1 MPVINTNI
9 RALMANAALQA
20 NERPLTV
27 AMQQLSTGKRI
38 NSSRDDAAG
47 MAIANWMT
55 TEVRSLNQAVRNAA
69 DGVSLLQTA
78 DGATSEISDM
88 LQRMRELSVLSA
100 NDTYSVSQRSFMDM
114 EFQQL
119 KKQIVQIADKTE
131 WNGFPI
137 LNGSTGIPIGHQSKT
152 TGLGRF
158 VSADIPVT
166 SPPTYT
172 LPTLT
177 DEDIK
182 VNGIPMGIPQAVD
195 DSKTHW
201 TSGNDYRAYSAI
213 AKAAAINAKIQDT
226 GGVRAIVQANLM
238 SGSSM
243 TAVSSPAPTG
253 QVNINGISIDLTLT
267 PADTSTTRSSIVRA
281 INTMTSDTGVIAKD
295 TGQDATGIQLTASDG
310 RNIEIL
316 VDAGLVGYTGLK
328 SGLQLGNIVLTTPGE
343 NPLVLSSPSG
353 EIGNWGLNAGHFE
366 ASLSRTSTTSRT
378 LSATPSPYPTLQ
390 AGDLKINGFAI
401 RATTV
406 ADDALSKAKS
416 IAPTS
421 DKLSSAVAMA
431 SAINESQAQTK
442 VSALAVGALLS
453 GPAASDTSGLVG
465 ATGTVLLNL
474 NKTGVSISIASTDT
488 ASQRLQ
494 KVIAAVN
501 SNTSTTGV
509 QASINGNNGLDLTTV
524 DGRNLTINA
533 SLPANLTMTD
543 LGLTSDINATETTYY
558 GTVTLQSESP
568 FKVEPGDNGYTNS
581 SNFLALG
588 FTEGNYGAESAGR
601 LNFQV
606 GARKY
611 QTISI
616 DMPDFGNNGS
626 LTGLITSDVN
636 LSVPIVDIKTPANAT
651 KTTSMLDTVLQNVNE
666 ARATMGAVVNRLN
679 HAMDN
684 ISNVV
689 MNTSDS
695 RSKIEDTDYAAASSE
710 VARRQIIQQAATA
723 ILAQA
728 NASQQT
734 VMKLLQ

>member
-1 MPVINTNI
+1 MSVINTNI
-9 RALMANAALQA
+9 RALMANAAMQA

-47 MAIANWMT
+47 LAIANWMT
-55 TEVRSLNQAVRNAA
+55 TEIRSLNQAVRNAA

-100 NDTYSVSQRSFMDM
+100 NDTYSVPQRQFMDM

-137 LNGSTGIPIGHQSKT
+137 LNGSTGIPIGYQSKT

-158 VSADIPVT
+158 MAPVSPAT
-166 SPPTYT
+166 TPPSYAT
-172 LPTLT
+172 PTLT
-177 DEDIK
+177 ADDLTI
-182 VNGIPMGIPQAVD
+182 NGFPIGIPQAND
-195 DSKTHW
+195 DTSSHW
-201 TSGNDYRAYSAI
+201 SAARDYRAYSAI

-226 GGVRAIVQANLM
+226 GGVRAIVQDNLM
-238 SGSSM
+238 AGSAM
-243 TAVSSPAPTG
+243 TAATSALSG
-253 QVNINGISIDLTLT
+253 QVTINGTTIDLAVTANNT
-267 PADTSTTRSSIVRA
+267 PTSRSDIVRA
-281 INTMTSDTGVIAKD
+281 INTMTPETGVVAKD
-295 TGQDATGIQLTASDG
+295 TGVDATGIQLLASDG
-310 RNIEIL
+310 RNIEVQL
-316 VDAGLVGYTGLK
+316 DANLVGFTGLQ

-343 NPLVLSSPSG
+343 DALVLASPSG
-353 EIGNWGLNAGHFE
+353 DLVNWGLNTGHFD
-366 ASLSRTSTTSRT
+366 ASLSRTSTSART
-378 LSATPSPYPTLQ
+378 LSAAPSSYPALQ
-390 AGDLKINGFAI
+390 AGDLKINGFSI

-406 ADDALSKAKS
+406 ADDAYSKAKS

-421 DKLSSAVAMA
+421 DKLSSALAMA
-431 SAINESQAQTK
+431 TAINDSQDQTK
-442 VSALAVGALLS
+442 VTALAIGPLLS
-453 GPAASDTSGLVG
+453 GPTTNATSGLVG
-465 ATGTVLLNL
+465 ASGSVLINL
-474 NKTGVSISIASTDT
+474 NKTGISVSIASTDT
-488 ASQRLQ
+488 AAQRLE

-509 QASINGNNGLDLTTV
+509 QASTNGNGGLDLTTV

-533 SLPANLTMTD
+533 SLPVSMVMAD
-543 LGLTSDINATETTYY
+543 LGLSADINTTETTYY
-558 GTVTLQSESP
+558 GTVTLQSEAP
-568 FKVEPGDNGYTNS
+568 FKVEPGSNGYTS
-581 SNFLALG
+581 SSKFLALG

-626 LTGLITSDVN
+626 LTGLVTSDVN
-636 LSVPIVDIKTPANAT
+636 LTTPIVDIKTPANAT
-651 KTTSMLDTVLQNVNE
+651 KTTAILDTVLQNVNE
-666 ARATMGAVVNRLN
+666 ARATMGAVINRLN

-689 MNTSDS
+689 MNTSES
-695 RSKIEDTDYAAASSE
+695 RSKIEDTDYASASSE